1 MRGIGPFLRGVWHLA
16 KPYFAQSEE
25 RWSALLLL
33 GSILGMR
40 FALVGMTVVLSY
52 WNREFFNALQ
62 AKDWDAFINLL
73 FLYHRTDSGLMPG
86 FCEVAF
92 VYIVIAIY
100 YTYLS
105 QWLQIRWRRG
115 LTSRFLDNWL
125 ANRAYYTIA
134 MTQDRSRIATDN
146 PDQRIAEDVRDF
158 VGHTLTLSISFIANV
173 ATLISFL
180 GILWSLS
187 GTITVLGFHVSGY
200 LVWVAIAYAVVGT
213 WLTHLVGKPLA
224 ALRFRQQQ
232 VEADFRYALV
242 RFRENMEAV
251 ALYRG
256 EEEEKAGFK
265 SRFGALADNW
275 WAIMQRIKRLTA
287 LTTGYDE
294 VAGIF
299 PLVVA
304 APRYFAGQLTLGGL
318 TQTADAFGRVQG
330 TLSWLINHY
339 SNAAASDPSL
349 TSWTAIVER
358 LLSFHYAIEKARV
371 GVAHS
376 IAMGTSADG
385 ALHLSGVTIALPGGN
400 RLLDGADLTLTPGHS
415 VVVTGAS
422 GTGKSTLFRAIAG
435 IWPFG
440 AGRIDVPPNTFFLP
454 QAPYIPLGALR
465 HVIAYPRHASDF
477 SDDDFVMA
485 LADAGL
491 PGLVDQ
497 LDADENWASRLS
509 GGEKQRVAL
518 ARALLAKPDWIFLDE
533 ATASL
538 DPEAEEDLYRVL
550 RERLPHA
557 TLVSI
562 AHRMSVA
569 ALHEDEL
576 KLQRTA
582 GGPSVLVTV
591 TR

>member
-16 KPYFAQSEE
+16 KPYFTRSEE
-25 RWSALLLL
+25 RLSALLLL

-62 AKDWDAFINLL
+62 AKDWDAFIDLL

-100 YTYLS
+100 FTYLS
-105 QWLQIRWRRG
+105 QWLQIRWRRW
-115 LTSRFLDNWL
+115 LTGRFLDNWL
-125 ANRAYYTIA
+125 TNRAYYTIS

-158 VGHTLTLSISFIANV
+158 VGHTLTLSISFVANV
-173 ATLISFL
+173 ATLVSFL

-187 GTITVLGFHVSGY
+187 GTITVFGFHMSGY

-265 SRFGALADNW
+265 SRFVALADNW

-358 LLSFHYAIEKARV
+358 LLSFHYAIEQAHA

-376 IAMGTSADG
+376 ISMGTSADG
-385 ALHLSGVTIALPGGN
+385 ALHLSGVTIALPDGT
-400 RLLDGADLTLTPGHS
+400 RLLDGADLMLTPGHS

-440 AGRIDVPPNTFFLP
+440 AGRIEVPPNTFFLP

-477 SDDDFVMA
+477 SDDDLVMA

-550 RERLPHA
+550 RARLPHV

-569 ALHEDEL
+569 ALHEDEV
-576 KLQRTA
+576 KIQRTVN
-582 GGPSVLVTV
+582 GPSVLVTV

>member
-105 QWLQIRWRRG
+105 QWLQIRWRRW

>member
-1 MRGIGPFLRGVWHLA
+1 MRGLGPFLRGVWFLA
-16 KPYFAQSEE
+16 KPYFTRSEE
-25 RWSALLLL
+25 RWSARLLL
-33 GSILGMR
+33 GAILGMR
-40 FALVGMTVVLSY
+40 FGLVGMTVVLSY

-62 AKDWDAFINLL
+62 AKDWDAFTDLL

-92 VYIVIAIY
+92 IYIVVAIY

-105 QWLQIRWRRG
+105 QWLRIRWRRW
-115 LTSRFLDNWL
+115 LTEQFVDNWL
-125 ANRAYYTIA
+125 ADRAYYTIA
-134 MTQDRSRIATDN
+134 MTQDRSQAATDN

-158 VGHTLTLSISFIANV
+158 VENTMTLGISFIANIV
-173 ATLISFL
+173 TLFSFL
-180 GILWSLS
+180 GILWGLS
-187 GTITVLGFHVSGY
+187 GSVTVFGYEVPGY
-200 LVWVAIAYAVVGT
+200 LVWIALAYAVIGT
-213 WLTHLVGKPLA
+213 SLTHLVGKPLA

-265 SRFGALADNW
+265 FRFAAVADNW

-287 LTTGYDE
+287 LITGYDE
-294 VAGIF
+294 VASIF

-304 APRYFAGQLTLGGL
+304 APRYFAGKLSLGGL
-318 TQTADAFGRVQG
+318 TQTAGAFGRVQG
-330 TLSWLINHY
+330 TFSWLISNY
-339 SNAAASDPSL
+339 SSSEANDPSL

-358 LLSFHYAIEKARV
+358 LLSFHQAIERARADAAS
-371 GVAHS
+371 G
-376 IAMGTSADG
+376 IAMGISADG
-385 ALHLSGVTIALPGGN
+385 ALHLSGVTVALPNGN
-400 RLLDGADLTLTPGHS
+400 KLLDGADLTLTPGHS

-440 AGRIDVPPNTFFLP
+440 SGRIDVPANSFFLP
-454 QAPYIPLGALR
+454 QSPYIPLGALR
-465 HVIAYPRHASDF
+465 HVVAYPRQAWDF
-477 SDDDFVMA
+477 SDDDMVLA

-497 LDADENWASRLS
+497 LDVEGNWAARLS
-509 GGEKQRVAL
+509 GGEKQRMAL

-533 ATASL
+533 ATANL
-538 DPEAEEDLYRVL
+538 DPAAEADLYRVL

-562 AHRMSVA
+562 AHRPSVA
-569 ALHEDEL
+569 ALHEDRL
-576 KLQRTA
+576 DLQRTA
-582 GGPSVLVTV
+582 GPSVLVAV